1 MLAVIDACRANDV
14 GDLVYASSS
23 EVYQTPP
30 RVPTDEDVPLSI
42 PDVRNPRYSYGGGKI
57 ASELIA
63 MNHGRTGFDRVTIFR
78 PHNVYGPD
86 MGWEHVLPQF
96 VLRAKELI
104 AQHPDGVVPFPIQGD
119 GSQTRAFIHID
130 DFTDGLIDV
139 IDSIGLR
146 EDGQPGDW
154 HYLLVDF
161 VGIWTGGEP
170 VAADDVTEA
179 AFFPFE
185 KAVSLTRWDKTRDVI
200 GRSRDMLAAMSAPQ
214 SRA

>member
-1 MLAVIDACRANDV
+1 MNDNQSPRRQPTPGAGMV
-14 GDLVYASSS
+14 VFRGD
-23 EVYQTPP
+23 EVLLIKRGKPP
-30 RVPTDEDVPLSI
+30 YEGQWSLP
-42 PDVRNPRYSYGGGKI
+42 GGKI
-57 ASELIA
+57 EYGETAAQGALRELSEE
-63 MNHGRTGFDRVTIFR
+63 TGTTARIV
-78 PHNVYGPD
+78 
-86 MGWEHVLPQF
+86 
-96 VLRAKELI
+96 
-104 AQHPDGVVPFPIQGD
+104 
-119 GSQTRAFIHID
+119 
-130 DFTDGLIDV
+130 GLIDV

-170 VAADDVTEA
+170 VGADDVTEA

-200 GRSRDMLAAMSAPQ
+200 GRARDMLAAMSAPQ

>member
-1 MLAVIDACRANDV
+1 MNDNQSPRRQPTPGAGMV
-14 GDLVYASSS
+14 VFRGD
-23 EVYQTPP
+23 EVLLIKRGKPP
-30 RVPTDEDVPLSI
+30 YEGQWSLP
-42 PDVRNPRYSYGGGKI
+42 GGKI
-57 ASELIA
+57 EYGETAAEGALRELSEE
-63 MNHGRTGFDRVTIFR
+63 TGTTARIV
-78 PHNVYGPD
+78 
-86 MGWEHVLPQF
+86 
-96 VLRAKELI
+96 
-104 AQHPDGVVPFPIQGD
+104 
-119 GSQTRAFIHID
+119 
-130 DFTDGLIDV
+130 GLIDV

-185 KAVSLTRWDKTRDVI
+185 KAVRLTRWDKTRDVI
-200 GRSRDMLAAMSAPQ
+200 GRARDMLAAMSAPQ